1 MQGLLLIDKPTG
13 ISSFGVVAK
22 VRGIIKS
29 VTGQKLKVG
38 HSGTLDPAATGLLIL
53 AIGTYTKKIPQLI
66 KQNKAYEA
74 EITLGLQSSTGDREG
89 ELIAVNNKKP
99 TKEEIENAL
108 KQFSGVIEQTPPIY
122 SAIKIGGVRAYHLA
136 RQNKPVEMPK
146 RQVTIYSIELLDYQY
161 PKLSIRTRV
170 SSGTYIRSLVE
181 DIGQA
186 LQTGAYTS
194 NLRRLSIGEYQ
205 VDSALSL
212 DGVTYIQI
220 EQSLIK
226 LLKNE

>member
-13 ISSFGVVAK
+13 VSSFGVVAK
-22 VRGIIKS
+22 VRGTIKS

-53 AIGTYTKKIPQLI
+53 AIGAYTKKIPQLI
-66 KQNKAYEA
+66 KQDKTYEA
-74 EITLGLQSSTGDREG
+74 EVTLGLQSSTGDKEG
-89 ELIAVNNKKP
+89 ELTVISS
-99 TKEEIENAL
+99 KEPSRSEIEDVL

-122 SAIKIGGVRAYHLA
+122 SAIKVGGVRAYHLA

-146 RQVTIYSIELLDYQY
+146 RQVTIYSIELLNYQY

-194 NLRRLSIGEYQ
+194 DLRRLSIGEYQ
-205 VDSALSL
+205 VSSALPL
-212 DGVTYIQI
+212 EGITYIQI